1 MAQINDVKV
10 RLVKDIKI
18 KNKDLKKGSVV
29 TVQDIIGEDGSWD
42 IERPKG
48 KVVATAIK
56 HWAVQQ
62 LATVAGIKVVDNKI
76 LALPTLDNRMHTLWE
91 YTVELNVLDENGEP
105 TGETQQATEIGVG
118 TADDNAGSEY
128 MARKRAFDRAILDVL
143 GLYDVYSDIEA
154 DALEDGANKPV
165 KLEDLDMKERT
176 ALASMINGIN
186 QSKTVADIMIV
197 GEGIKKELA
206 TAELSENAIKVVRTM
221 WQMKKAKL
229 EKIEQLTD
237 VDPL

>member
-42 IERPKG
+42 IERKG

-128 MARKRAFDRAILDVL
+128 MARKRAFDRTL
-143 GLYDVYSDIEA
+143 
-154 DALEDGANKPV
+154 
-165 KLEDLDMKERT
+165 
-176 ALASMINGIN
+176 
-186 QSKTVADIMIV
+186 
-197 GEGIKKELA
+197 
-206 TAELSENAIKVVRTM
+206 LS
-221 WQMKKAKL
+221 
-229 EKIEQLTD
+229 
-237 VDPL
+237 

>member
-1 MAQINDVKV
+1 MQINDVKV
-10 RLVKDIKI
+10 RLVKDVKI
-18 KNKDLKKGSVV
+18 KNKELKKGAVV

-42 IERPKG
+42 IERKG

-91 YTVELNVLDENGEP
+91 YTVELSVLGENGEP
-105 TGETQQATEIGVG
+105 TGETQKATEIGVG

-186 QSKTVADIMIV
+186 QAKTVADIMQV

>member
-1 MAQINDVKV
+1 MQINTVKV

-42 IERPKG
+42 IERKG

-105 TGETQQATEIGVG
+105 TSETQQATEIGVG

-154 DALEDGANKPV
+154 DALEDGASKPI

-176 ALASMINGIN
+176 ALAGMINGIN
-186 QSKTVADIMIV
+186 QSKTVADIMQV
-197 GEGIKKELA
+197 GEGIKNELA

>member
-1 MAQINDVKV
+1 MEQINDVKV

-42 IERPKG
+42 IERKG

-186 QSKTVADIMIV
+186 QAKTVADIMVV

-229 EKIEQLTD
+229 EKIERLTD

>member
-1 MAQINDVKV
+1 MQINTVKV

-42 IERPKG
+42 IERKG

-105 TGETQQATEIGVG
+105 TSETQQATEIGVG

-154 DALEDGANKPV
+154 DALEDGASKPI

-176 ALASMINGIN
+176 ALAGMINGIN
-186 QSKTVADIMIV
+186 QSKTVADIMQV